1 MCVCV
6 YYIGINIFFLMKW
19 QQTSKRLDAVR
30 LGVLPLAFLKWQQGG
45 NSGNILKWIFID
57 KVHPDY

>member
-1 MCVCV
+1 MA
-6 YYIGINIFFLMKW
+6 INRFFLMKW
-19 QQTSKRLDAVR
+19 QQTAKRLDAVR
-30 LGVLPLAFLKWQQGG
+30 LEMLPLAFLKWQQSG